1 MENSNSY
8 ISNSG
13 KTVDNSQINTNFKN
27 RNIKKSIYNFSK
39 KEDSLNLKKCNSSLN
54 IIYDKT
60 PFSTLAKNHKI
71 IKNIYNRFTPSCF
84 RKSNKFA
91 NFCIFGKRELAFQK
105 SMEDGISAFKYSQSF
120 GLDKKNNQTIL
131 RNKNCISNSLYL
143 TESMIK
149 STKNKTTLPLIDKD
163 KSVNDEDM
171 SSILQKNTSFTKN
184 IYLNKF
190 NIESF
195 LINIDNS
202 TNNKTNTTKNQ
213 NKKSIIFLKKLNLN
227 NSKEHENKKNLL
239 IKKIN
244 ALENKVLGNKNIK
257 KYIQDFRGII
267 LSKYNFRIKQEKV
280 NIISE
285 SLKSERGKTN
295 YKLEDLN
302 SNYKFFMNEFYPK
315 LNEYVKYLEIT
326 LEKEK
331 VKNISYLNTKYILQE
346 DISQIKNKIIK
357 FQNEKDYLVKEMF
370 SQIIIQEKKLN
381 LPEYYKDILLNGFS
395 FKQIQKKYGEKVDI
409 NEYDRILKYKTSS
422 ELIGIDTISD
432 KLKVLTN
439 ENINLLNQYNKLNEI
454 IISYKKEKDEAEK
467 ELDLESL
474 KEIDDLII
482 QKEKQLNN
490 ITNKCK
496 NTEMILNNLTIKGFK
511 QNYNNDNNKIKHTK
525 LYSKTE
531 IFLKNLNDNLNYEI
545 NYEDKFFGK
554 NTEEQLIMENLRK
567 IDLIVSRFLSKY
579 NEEKIKY
586 NEQMK
591 NFKHKFDREKKTQK
605 TKEQRKNI
613 FLKIESEKQKILKKY
628 NKILFL
634 RKRKIDFNRP
644 IKRISFVRDS
654 SKLEEKGYKTDEFL
668 YY

>member
-13 KTVDNSQINTNFKN
+13 KTVDNSQINNNFKN

-105 SMEDGISAFKYSQSF
+105 SMEDGINAFKYSQSF

-285 SLKSERGKTN
+285 SLKNERGKTN

-422 ELIGIDTISD
+422 EPIGIDTISD

-511 QNYNNDNNKIKHTK
+511 QNDNNDNNKIKHTK

-634 RKRKIDFNRP
+634 RKRKIDFKKP
-644 IKRISFVRDS
+644 IKRNSFVKDS